1 MVVYS
6 IKDMENL
13 SGVKAHTLRIW
24 EKRYDIIHPKRTAT
38 NIRYYTDEDL
48 RHLLNVCYL
57 YKKGYKIS
65 KIAEMNEDDLK
76 QTISDYSLV
85 DLNEKDKVDTL
96 MMFILELDAYN
107 LNKVLDHSI
116 EQKGLEETMNDL
128 IYPLLDRLS
137 MKWLAGSFQSVHE
150 SFVTQIIRAKIQIAI
165 ESAPEQPNFSPT
177 YIIYLPESEQ
187 QELSMLY
194 MHFLLKKNRCK
205 VINLGND
212 VSLKDVIASA
222 EVLKPNYI
230 FTIINNEL
238 KQGSFKN
245 YIEELTSCENYERL
259 LITGYQTVAQS
270 IKWPA
275 NTTVFKN
282 LGEMLNFIID
292 KKSES

>member
-1 MVVYS
+1 
-6 IKDMENL
+6 MENL

-24 EKRYDIIHPKRTAT
+24 EKRYDIINPKRTST

-65 KIAEMNEDDLK
+65 KIANMNEDELK
-76 QTISDYSLV
+76 QAISDHSLV

-116 EQKGLEETMNDL
+116 NQKGLEETMNDL

-150 SFVTQIIRAKIQIAI
+150 SFVTQIIKSKIQLAI
-165 ESAPEQPNFSPT
+165 ERTAEKPNFSPT

-194 MHFLLKKNRCK
+194 MHYLLKANACK

-212 VSLKDVIASA
+212 VNLKDVIRSA
-222 EVLKPNYI
+222 EVLKPDYI
-230 FTIINNEL
+230 FTIINNEFTQVSL
-238 KQGSFKN
+238 QN
-245 YIEELTSCENYERL
+245 YIQELTSCEDFGRL

-270 IKWPA
+270 IKWPEK
-275 NTTVFKN
+275 TTVFKN
-282 LGEMLNFIID
+282 LGDMLNFIID
-292 KKSES
+292 KKS